1 LIIDFKQRKLYGGD
15 DILDSGLKKE
25 LQIFATQIRIAM
37 MEEFLARG
45 FGHLGGSLSIAD
57 LLSVLYGK
65 VMKIDPK
72 NPGWEGRDYLV
83 LSKGHAGPAL
93 YATLALRG
101 YFDREVLKTLNQ
113 PGTNLPSHPDRN
125 KTIGVDMSTG
135 SLGQGIS
142 QAAGA
147 ALGFKLQGKTNKV
160 YAIVGDG
167 ECNEGQVWEAAL
179 FARQRKL
186 DNLIVFIDNNGKQLD
201 GYTRDVCDMG
211 DFCSKFESFGWHARS
226 VDGNDVEQVY
236 DAIDKASLI
245 KDKPSVIVLNTVKG
259 KGVKFVEDTVLNHHI
274 YISREQA
281 MDAINGLKAEL
292 AGLIS

>member
-1 LIIDFKQRKLYGGD
+1 M
-15 DILDSGLKKE
+15 LDSNLKKE
-25 LQIFATQIRIAM
+25 LQIFSTQIRIAI

-45 FGHLGGSLSIAD
+45 FGHLGGSLSIVE

-65 VMKIDPK
+65 IMKIDPR
-72 NPGWEGRDYLV
+72 NPGWEERDYLV

-93 YATLALRG
+93 YATLALKG
-101 YFDREVLKTLNQ
+101 YFDRKLLKTLNQ

-135 SLGQGIS
+135 SLGQGVS
-142 QAAGA
+142 QAVGA
-147 ALGFKLQGKTNKV
+147 ALSFKLQGKTNKV
-160 YAIVGDG
+160 YAIAGDG

-179 FARQRKL
+179 FARQKKL

-201 GYTRDVCDMG
+201 GYTKDICDMG
-211 DFCSKFESFGWHARS
+211 DFSSKFESFGWHS
-226 VDGNDVEQVY
+226 QCVDGNNVEQIY
-236 DAIDKASLI
+236 NAIEKTRLI
-245 KDKPSVIVLNTVKG
+245 KDKPSVIVLNTIKG

-274 YISREQA
+274 YISEEQA
-281 MDAINGLKAEL
+281 IDAINNLKAEL

>member
-1 LIIDFKQRKLYGGD
+1 M
-15 DILDSGLKKE
+15 LDSGLKKE

-65 VMKIDPK
+65 VMKIDPQ

-125 KTIGVDMSTG
+125 KTIGIDMSTG

-167 ECNEGQVWEAAL
+167 ECNEGQVWEATL

-201 GYTRDVCDMG
+201 GYTRDICDMG
-211 DFCSKFESFGWHARS
+211 DFCSKFESFGWHAQS

-281 MDAINGLKAEL
+281 IDAINGLKAEL